1 VEPDAAM
8 VLGLVGVLALAMWA
22 AWRANEVFRIR
33 ITAGKVEI
41 VRGRPPGGF
50 VDDVKT
56 IASHVE
62 RGTIRAVK
70 RSNRPTL
77 VCEGLDERTAQR
89 LVNTFSTYV
98 MSVHRGRAGSR
109 L

>member
-1 VEPDAAM
+1 M
-8 VLGLVGVLALAMWA
+8 VLGLLSALVLVMWA
-22 AWRANEVFRIR
+22 AWRANELFRLQIAR
-33 ITAGKVEI
+33 GKVAI

-50 VDDVKT
+50 VDDVRT

-62 RGTIRAVK
+62 RGTVRAVK
-70 RSNRPTL
+70 RSGRATL

-98 MSVHRGRAGSR
+98 MSAHRGRAGSR